1 MIGYQGWSR
10 VPFYNTKR
18 NETKAAPGRVVGS
31 ARLHSKSERAC
42 AQQRGGVCVCAST
55 WSGYWLVRCWWLRAT
70 EASFVV
76 GCSAGLAPP
85 EQPAPHAFLRLVPS
99 WSELILPPFSPI
111 SLWVTRKIFRSGV
124 FAATDF
130 QGIWYVFVFES
141 WGLLRI
147 RAGRR
152 CRR

>member
-1 MIGYQGWSR
+1 MR
-10 VPFYNTKR
+10 
-18 NETKAAPGRVVGS
+18 AA
-31 ARLHSKSERAC
+31 AW
-42 AQQRGGVCVCAST
+42 GVCVCAST

-141 WGLLRI
+141 WGLLEFELDSAAVVDGHWSCLLSCRAI
-147 RAGRR
+147 RGWLLQDRKPAR
-152 CRR
+152 CVHYCCSS